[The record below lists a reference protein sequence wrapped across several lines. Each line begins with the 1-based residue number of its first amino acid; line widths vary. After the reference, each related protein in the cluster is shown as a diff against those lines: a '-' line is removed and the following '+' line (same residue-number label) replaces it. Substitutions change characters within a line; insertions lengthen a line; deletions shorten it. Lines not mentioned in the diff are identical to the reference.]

1 MRIVARRT
9 GRVRGSGVGAVAE
22 REGFGALTAEVADLR
37 TAVAALNATMGQVL
51 AGQQAHTALLDE
63 LLAAV
68 TDLGEPGGDDGLAQ
82 TLARIANTL
91 EAQGDVLIGMRT
103 GLDGIPAAVAAAVQT
118 RR

>member
-1 MRIVARRT
+1 M
-9 GRVRGSGVGAVAE
+9 AE
-22 REGFGALTAEVADLR
+22 RESFGALTAEVADLR
-37 TAVAALNATMGQVL
+37 MAVAALDATMVQIL

-82 TLARIANTL
+82 ALARIADTL
-91 EAQGDVLIGMRT
+91 EAQGDALTGMRM
-103 GLDGIPAAVAAAVQT
+103 GLDGIPAAVAAAVQA